1 MVLSLETRSPAERA
15 QGPTVEALF
24 DLFPALVGFL
34 RGRGL
39 GAEEAQDLAQE
50 TLWAAWESR
59 DGYRQEA
66 SLKTW
71 VFGVAK
77 KKWLEWRRNRGRL
90 KRDGI
95 ELALA
100 EDTDGEEVG
109 VTLESG
115 DPDPEAAMLARERY
129 ELVRSSLATLPR
141 EMSAAL
147 VLHVEQERSYKEIA
161 ALLRSNV
168 NHVSSLIY
176 QARQKLRRAAQAGM
190 AEAGMADR
198 GSRHGGA

>member
-1 MVLSLETRSPAERA
+1 MVSSLETQNPAEHAR
-15 QGPTVEALF
+15 GPTVETLF

-59 DGYRQEA
+59 DGYRREA

-71 VFGVAK
+71 VFGIAK
-77 KKWLEWRRNRGRL
+77 KKWLEWRRNRSRL

-100 EDTDGEEVG
+100 EETDGEEVG

-129 ELVRSSLATLPR
+129 ELVRSSLSTLPR
-141 EMSAAL
+141 EMSTAL

-176 QARQKLRRAAQAGM
+176 QARQKLRRTELTVLPDTGIP
-190 AEAGMADR
+190 DR